1 MEQWALELFGYV
13 ASALVVISLMMSSII
28 RLRVVNLIGAA
39 AFAVYGLLIHAYP
52 VAVVNGAIVLINLYY
67 LQAYFRTKEFFRLLE
82 IQASSD
88 YLRYFL
94 SFYRDEIKRFLPEF
108 DFDPM
113 ASQLIVLVLRDML
126 PAGLFIGERRD
137 EHTLEVKLDFVIPQY
152 RDFKVGRYLYAEQ
165 ADFFRERG
173 IREVVSNPG
182 REVHSSYLRKMG
194 FQPAGGHDRPE
205 VYRLR
210 LD

>member
-1 MEQWALELFGYV
+1 MEQWMLELFGYV

-28 RLRVVNLIGAA
+28 RLRVANLIGAA

-67 LQAYFRTKEFFRLLE
+67 LQAFFRTKEFFRLLE

-94 SFYRDEIKRFLPEF
+94 RFYRDEIKRFLPEF

-126 PAGLFIGERRD
+126 PAGLFIGEHRD

-152 RDFKVGRYLYAEQ
+152 RDFKVGRFLFEQQ

-173 IREVVSNPG
+173 VRQIVSTPG
-182 REVHSSYLRKMG
+182 NDIHAAYLRKMG
-194 FQPAGGHDRPE
+194 FHAAGEDHTGGL
-205 VYRLR
+205 LR
-210 LD
+210 LPLT